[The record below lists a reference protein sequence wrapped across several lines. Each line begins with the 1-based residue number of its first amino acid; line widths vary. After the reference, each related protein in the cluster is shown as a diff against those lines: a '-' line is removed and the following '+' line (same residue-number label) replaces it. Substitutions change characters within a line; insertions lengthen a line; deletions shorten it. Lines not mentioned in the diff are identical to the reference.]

1 MSGHARRLERVIE
14 VALTAGVMLSGL
26 LLVTGLVL
34 GSTGPLWWGVLLLIV
49 TPVVRVIVVTV
60 GLVLDHDW
68 LFATVSLFVLGVLL
82 SSVYVAGRL

>member
-1 MSGHARRLERVIE
+1 LSDHARRLERVIE

-34 GSTGPLWWGVLLLIV
+34 GSTGPLWGGVLLLIV

-68 LFATVSLFVLGVLL
+68 LFASVSLFVLGVLL